1 MNHVAVLVAQNL
13 HLNVLGLHQV
23 LLDEDV
29 LVAEGLLGLALHQVK
44 GGDDLLRCV
53 AAAHPPAAAAA
64 GRLEDDGEAVFDGL
78 CKGLLPVLQGTVGA
92 GDGGHA
98 AGVGNGLGGQL
109 VAHLG
114 QNGGGGADEGDA
126 SLLAGPC
133 EVGVLA
139 QKAVAGV
146 DGVHV
151 AAAGQI
157 DDGGD
162 VQIGPQGGLVLTDEI
177 GLVRLGAEE
186 GKGILVGVHG
196 HRVQAQIVAGPE
208 HADGDLAPVS
218 HQDLVKF
225 AFRHAVLPS

>member
-1 MNHVAVLVAQNL
+1 M
-13 HLNVLGLHQV
+13 
-23 LLDEDV
+23 
-29 LVAEGLLGLALHQVK
+29 
-44 GGDDLLRCV
+44 GD
-53 AAAHPPAAAAA
+53 
-64 GRLEDDGEAVFDGL
+64 
-78 CKGLLPVLQGTVGA
+78 
-92 GDGGHA
+92 
-98 AGVGNGLGGQL
+98 GLGGQL

-126 SLLAGPC
+126 RLLAGPG

-162 VQIGPQGGLVLTDEI
+162 IQIGAQGGLVLTDEI

-186 GKGILVGVHG
+186 GKGVLVGVHG

-208 HADGDLAPVS
+208 HADGDLAPVC
-218 HQDLVKF
+218 HQDFVKL

>member
-1 MNHVAVLVAQNL
+1 M
-13 HLNVLGLHQV
+13 
-23 LLDEDV
+23 
-29 LVAEGLLGLALHQVK
+29 
-44 GGDDLLRCV
+44 
-53 AAAHPPAAAAA
+53 
-64 GRLEDDGEAVFDGL
+64 
-78 CKGLLPVLQGTVGA
+78 
-92 GDGGHA
+92 
-98 AGVGNGLGGQL
+98 GNGLGGQL

-177 GLVRLGAEE
+177 GLVRLGAEQRE
-186 GKGILVGVHG
+186 FILLGI
-196 HRVQAQIVAGPE
+196 
-208 HADGDLAPVS
+208 DGDGTHIGVKAGTEDADRNLSTVCHQYLA
-218 HQDLVKF
+218 DLF
-225 AFRHAVLPS
+225 FHCISPLA

>member
-1 MNHVAVLVAQNL
+1 MLVAQNL

-29 LVAEGLLGLALHQVK
+29 LVTEGLLGLALHQVK

-98 AGVGNGLGGQL
+98 AGVGDGLGGQL

-126 SLLAGPC
+126 GGLAGVGK
-133 EVGVLA
+133 VGVLTE
-139 QKAVAGV
+139 KAVAGM
-146 DGVHV
+146 DGVAPSGLGH
-151 AAAGQI
+151 GEDGI
-157 DDGGD
+157 D
-162 VQIGPQGGLVLTDEI
+162 V
-177 GLVRLGAEE
+177 
-186 GKGILVGVHG
+186 
-196 HRVQAQIVAGPE
+196 
-208 HADGDLAPVS
+208 
-218 HQDLVKF
+218 
-225 AFRHAVLPS
+225 

>member
-1 MNHVAVLVAQNL
+1 M
-13 HLNVLGLHQV
+13 
-23 LLDEDV
+23 
-29 LVAEGLLGLALHQVK
+29 ALF
-44 GGDDLLRCV
+44 
-53 AAAHPPAAAAA
+53 
-64 GRLEDDGEAVFDGL
+64 AVF
-78 CKGLLPVLQGTVGA
+78 LQR
-92 GDGGHA
+92 
-98 AGVGNGLGGQL
+98 GVDLIGRGL
-109 VAHLG
+109 VAHG
-114 QNGGGGADEGDA
+114 ADYVAGGADEGDA